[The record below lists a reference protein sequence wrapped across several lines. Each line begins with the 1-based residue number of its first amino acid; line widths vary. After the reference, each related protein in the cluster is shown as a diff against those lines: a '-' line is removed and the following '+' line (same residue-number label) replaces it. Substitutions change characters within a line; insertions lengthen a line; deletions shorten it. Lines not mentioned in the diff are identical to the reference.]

1 MIPNKIKNT
10 PELSNMLIGLRK
22 KNPQNNKILTKEEV
36 SLAMGKGRTWLS
48 QVETGRLKKISSDDF
63 IKFFEIIMNSDYD
76 KARKVASLCY
86 ETEIEQNDQFTQLL
100 QQFCSVANDKF
111 LSLKTQSDQ
120 KELVNFLENLYFNFT
135 QNYTDFKYLLDGL
148 DLSLLNTT
156 NKWDKKII
164 LEKIGDLKNEIN
176 LLSKKNIL
184 KELST
189 YEILTSGSIY
199 SPKEGGQA
207 DGMMSYQE
215 GLHLLYRLSD
225 SYKKNPNTFQ
235 NDDLNS
241 INSFFEAA
249 EKYSNFYYSF
259 LNPLRLSKLTTTSIN
274 ELDNRI
280 FIMKSQLQLMIQF
293 S

>member
-1 MIPNKIKNT
+1 MIPNRIKNT

-63 IKFFEIIMNSDYD
+63 IKFFEIIMNIDHD

-111 LSLKTQSDQ
+111 LSLKTQADQ

-164 LEKIGDLKNEIN
+164 LEKIDDLKNEIN

-199 SPKEGGQA
+199 SSKEGGQA

-249 EKYSNFYYSF
+249 KKYSNFYYSF
-259 LNPLRLSKLTTTSIN
+259 LKPLRLSNLTTTSIN